1 MIRALLRAAQHL
13 VRETSQP
20 LTWVLGYHLVRG
32 GTGLSIDTP
41 RAQFLDQ
48 LRLLSD
54 NAAIVPLSELT
65 RRLGDGTA
73 AAPQTQVVL
82 TFDDAFLNFYE
93 EVLPLLVENS
103 LPATLFVPPG
113 FINGDGNHPLYHP
126 RFSHLRPMTWEQVRE
141 CAKAGVEIGSH
152 TYRHTNLTRLT
163 AAELTQELSGS
174 RQDIEEHLGVRPAC
188 VCYPEGF
195 VNRSVVRAAAQSFE
209 CGVVGG
215 GRAIRAA
222 HGEDMMK
229 LPRLP
234 VRADMSAE
242 DLSRVLN
249 QSVYLEEWAADKV
262 RRLRGRV
269 AKRD

>member
-1 MIRALLRAAQHL
+1 
-13 VRETSQP
+13 
-20 LTWVLGYHLVRG
+20 LTWVLGYHLVQG
-32 GTGLSIDTP
+32 GTSLSIDVP
-41 RAQFLDQ
+41 RARFRDQ
-48 LRLLSD
+48 LRLLSE
-54 NAAIVPLSELT
+54 NAEIVPLSELT
-65 RRLGDGTA
+65 RQLRDGTA
-73 AAPQTQVVL
+73 AVSQTQVVL

-93 EVLPLLVENS
+93 AVLPLLVENH

-126 RFSHLRPMTWEQVRE
+126 RFSHLRSMTWEQVRE

-152 TYRHTNLTRLT
+152 TYRHTNLARLT
-163 AAELTQELSGS
+163 AAELTQELAGS
-174 RQDIEEHLGVRPAC
+174 RQDIEEHSGVRPAC

-195 VNRSVVRAAAQSFE
+195 VNRSVVRAAAQFYE

-222 HGEDMMK
+222 RREEMLC

-234 VRADMSAE
+234 VRADMTSE
-242 DLSRVLN
+242 DLARVLG

-262 RRLRGRV
+262 RRLRGRM